1 MNNNCEKLVE
11 SAEIARLTD
20 EYLAR
25 GGKIEY
31 IPYVTPDAATVK
43 QLGFMRK
50 FKRENEY
57 GI

>member
-1 MNNNCEKLVE
+1 MNNNYEKLQE
-11 SAEIARLTD
+11 SKEIARLTD

-31 IPYVTPDAATVK
+31 IPYVQPDAATIK

-50 FKRENEY
+50 FERGDE
-57 GI
+57 

>member
-1 MNNNCEKLVE
+1 MNSNYEKLKE

-31 IPYVTPDAATVK
+31 IPYVTPDKATIKAV
-43 QLGFMRK
+43 GFMRK
-50 FKRENEY
+50 FERENE
-57 GI
+57 

>member
-1 MNNNCEKLVE
+1 MNNNYENLVE

-43 QLGFMRK
+43 QLGFMRL
-50 FKRENEY
+50 FERENEY
-57 GI
+57 GV